1 MRALILAAALA
12 LVATPVLAQEAHGDN
27 AEVVTAPADDAVLD
41 AAPRA
46 LSLTFEHPV
55 MLSQV
60 QLHGPGHTAIPV
72 AFTATPTATA
82 AYSIPLPVLSAGA
95 YEVHWSGT
103 GDGHAMEGTLHF
115 TVR

>member
-1 MRALILAAALA
+1 MRAFILAAALA
-12 LVATPVLAQEAHGDN
+12 LIATPALAQEAHGNN
-27 AEVVTAPADDAVLD
+27 AEVVSVPADDAVLD
-41 AAPRA
+41 APPRA
-46 LSLTFEHPV
+46 LSLTFEHAV
-55 MLSQV
+55 VLSQV

-72 AFTATPTATA
+72 AFTAPATATA
-82 AYSIPLPVLSAGA
+82 AYSIPLPALSAGA